1 MNQVRSIAAW
11 LRAGSA
17 AVALFLLVSSA
28 AAREVTVT
36 VLHTTDVH
44 GYVES
49 TRDYEGNENVGG
61 LLRCATLIRQAREEA
76 PGALLVDCGDLWI
89 GSPESYVT
97 KAAVARKAVAW
108 LKYDAWVVGNH
119 DFDWGLAAFQ
129 KLLESAP
136 MPALAANIRSRPGAP
151 NPAAAVHPYLIREVE
166 GIRVAFVGLTTPGMP
181 GWFLPDYLGPL
192 EFEASVPAL
201 RRIMPAVRESG
212 AEIRVLLVHQGV
224 RPFGDDEANELEK
237 IAAAFPEF
245 DVILG
250 GHSHQIVPGIKIRDV
265 WYSQAGYYATSL
277 GRVDLVYDTVQ
288 RGVVRVDCRLLPAG
302 PEVEPSAELRS
313 VVQADL
319 DKAAGQRRKVVGRTA
334 RDLVASTEPP
344 GQCPVQQLLA
354 RAIAAET
361 GADIVLHG
369 ILAEDTIPA
378 GPVTG
383 EDLWRLVPYENRVGL
398 LSLTA
403 AELKAVLEENVRHLG
418 TPQFQGVCGLAYDLD
433 PAAPEGRRVLNLRLA
448 DGSKLHGRK
457 RYRVAM
463 NSYVLASG
471 GRRYPVIRKL
481 VGKSNAR
488 FELTD
493 LDTRIAVAR
502 YLRKNRPLDLGPGNE
517 VRLLSRPAA
526 AKASGGAVA
535 P

>member
-1 MNQVRSIAAW
+1 MKGLKSIAAG
-11 LRAGSA
+11 LLALVLA
-17 AVALFLLVSSA
+17 ASSV
-28 AAREVTVT
+28 AAREIAVTI
-36 VLHTTDVH
+36 LHTTDVH
-44 GYVES
+44 GFVEP

-61 LLRCATLIRQAREEA
+61 LLRCATLIRQARDEA

-89 GSPESYVT
+89 GSPESLVT
-97 KAAVARKAVAW
+97 RTAVARKAVAW
-108 LKYDAWVVGNH
+108 LKYDAWVIGNH
-119 DFDWGLAAFQ
+119 DFDWGLGLFQ

-136 MPALAANIRSRPGAP
+136 APALGANIRSRPGAP

-166 GIRVAFVGLTTPGMP
+166 GIRVALVGLTTPGMP
-181 GWFLPDYLGPL
+181 GWFLPEYLGSL

-201 RRIMPAVRESG
+201 RRIMPSVREAG

-224 RPFGDDEANELEK
+224 RPFGDDEANELER

-250 GHSHQIVPGIKIRDV
+250 GHSHQVVPGIKIRDV
-265 WYSQAGYYATSL
+265 WYSQAGYYATVL
-277 GRVDLVYDTVQ
+277 GRVDLVYDTVRQ
-288 RGVVRVDCRLLPAG
+288 GVVRVDCRLLPAG
-302 PEVEPSAELRS
+302 ADVEPSAELQA
-313 VVQADL
+313 VVQAEL
-319 DKAAGQRRKVVGRTA
+319 DKAAAQRRKIVGRTV
-334 RDLVASTEPP
+334 RDLVASVEPP
-344 GQCPVQQLLA
+344 GQSPAQQLLA
-354 RAIAAET
+354 HAIAAET
-361 GADIVLHG
+361 GAEIVLHG

-378 GPVTG
+378 GPITG
-383 EDLWRLVPYENRVGL
+383 GDLWRLVPYENRVGL

-403 AELKAVLEENVRHLG
+403 AELKAVLEENVQHLG

-471 GRRYPVIRKL
+471 GRRYPVVRKL
-481 VGKSNAR
+481 VGKSNTR

-493 LDTRIAVAR
+493 LDTRMAVAR
-502 YLRKNRPLDLGPGNE
+502 YLRKHRPLDLGPGDE
-517 VRLLSRPAA
+517 VRLLSRPRPAAA